1 WDPRTMAA
9 QRVWVHGHSGP
20 SLLGALMPA
29 AKPIH
34 LLTAEEANKPPKIDE
49 FFVDLGMSPEKV
61 KELVEIGDMVT
72 MARRAEQVGDN
83 VISKTLDNRVSV
95 FVMIEALRAVGNHAC
110 EIQAVATTQEEV
122 GLRGAITA
130 AYDLKPDIGIAVD
143 ITLANDFPGTS
154 E

>member
-1 WDPRTMAA
+1 MRPLVDSIKVDAMGNVIGVKRGDGGPKVMLAAHVDEIGFMVKHIDDKGFIRLQPLGGWDPRTMVA
-9 QRVWVHGHSGP
+9 QRVWVHGHSGQ

-72 MARRAEQVGDN
+72 MARTAEQVGDN

-95 FVMIEALRAVGNHAC
+95 
-110 EIQAVATTQEEV
+110 
-122 GLRGAITA
+122 
-130 AYDLKPDIGIAVD
+130 
-143 ITLANDFPGTS
+143 
-154 E
+154 